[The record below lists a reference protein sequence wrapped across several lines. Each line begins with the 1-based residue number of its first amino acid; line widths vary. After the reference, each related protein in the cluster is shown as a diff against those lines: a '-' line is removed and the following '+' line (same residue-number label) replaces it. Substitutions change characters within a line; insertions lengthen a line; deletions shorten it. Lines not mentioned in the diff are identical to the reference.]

1 MCIYIYVFCTMNF
14 FDIDFLWY
22 VNTIDIRKGNGLSS
36 TFRAKLLYFRVLSYQ
51 KFSYSAVDRPVLYRL
66 STAKVNC

>member
-1 MCIYIYVFCTMNF
+1 MNF

-22 VNTIDIRKGNGLSS
+22 VNTIDIRKGNGLATLLSS